1 MSLISTAWAWCG
13 IIPWVN
19 MVSAALWSA
28 VAGAE
33 LDDMPMP
40 PLPMPG
46 MVLVGVLPEVP
57 AQPARAMAAEMPKA
71 EIVAE
76 MVRVFFMGSSP
87 SIIKSALWHAC
98 G

>member
-1 MSLISTAWAWCG
+1 
-13 IIPWVN
+13 

-33 LDDMPMP
+33 LDAMPMP
-40 PLPMPG
+40 PLPIPG
-46 MVLVGVLPEVP
+46 MALVGVLPEVP

-76 MVRVFFMGSSP
+76 MVRVFFMGLSP
-87 SIIKSALWHAC
+87 SIIKLA
-98 G
+98 

>member
-1 MSLISTAWAWCG
+1 
-13 IIPWVN
+13 

-33 LDDMPMP
+33 LDAVPVP

-71 EIVAE
+71 E
-76 MVRVFFMGSSP
+76 MVRVFFMGSIP
-87 SIIKSALWHAC
+87 SIIIKSALWHAC